1 MKLCS
6 LRFDS
11 FPNSWATALEMAH
24 EYLHG
29 DGETYEHRYNAM
41 MERRLLAILLL
52 AAGRD
57 GRKDFAYIQELAQ
70 KLDDS
75 PVVFAETL
83 RHPETPEANLA
94 LEQVLRA
101 IGSLFCEPTKQLLLS
116 LKNLPL
122 KPR

>member
-1 MKLCS
+1 MKLCR

-24 EYLHG
+24 VYLPG
-29 DGETYEHRYNAM
+29 DGMTYEHRYNAM

-52 AAGRD
+52 AARRD
-57 GRKDFAYIQELAQ
+57 GRKDFAYIHEMAQ

-94 LEQVLRA
+94 LEDVLRA